1 MKILHTITTNQITL
15 FIDGEQTIINKSH
28 KNFDNILMAL
38 RKAKYDV
45 IPSLLKGTIFE
56 KEDESGVFEYENTRV
71 TASGLE
77 IFINNKWI
85 LLNTYVTNYIVAEY
99 NSGNKNIKH
108 LLKFVNHLIK
118 NPSKNSVDQLYG
130 FLEHHNLVI
139 DEDGFVVAFKGIKEN
154 DYSVMG
160 NPNTIVLQGE
170 TNEKGQIL
178 NKVGSTIEI
187 SRLSC
192 VDNPDASCA
201 EGLHVGSYSFAK
213 GWGTKFILVRF
224 NPADAVSVPNNSTFH
239 KCRVCR
245 YEIIKELNKE
255 KPENKSP
262 VAKEKKVE
270 NSQEKLIVYIDRKL
284 KEAGSIMIKT
294 IKKNFK
300 TPFVSEQILGIVNE
314 NNYKTRGDN
323 NTPSKVLIVK

>member
-45 IPSLLKGTIFE
+45 IPSLLKDTIFE

-213 GWGTKFILVRF
+213 GWGAKFILVRF

-239 KCRVCR
+239 KRRVCR